1 MSASVLVHHAEIQL
15 LERDDDDDDKK
26 IELTVL
32 MSTRPVAPHI
42 SGYISSVSIYLIHIE
57 LQLVLISTVSTFFLS
72 SLSSRS

>member
-1 MSASVLVHHAEIQL
+1 MSRDGAGWWQEPPVLSMSASVLVHHAEIQL

-42 SGYISSVSIYLIHIE
+42 AGCITSVAISLIPG
-57 LQLVLISTVSTFFLS
+57 
-72 SLSSRS
+72 